1 MERPA
6 KVLLVKDHSFHYITY
21 KQSLEAWVFNNKSPS
36 PSFQCMVITT
46 HVAVSEQML
55 LKELLTVNFTV
66 LNLLKSIIYL
76 FLID

>member
-6 KVLLVKDHSFHYITY
+6 RVLLVKDHSFHYITY
-21 KQSLEAWVFNNKSPS
+21 KQNLEAWVFTKKSPS
-36 PSFQCMVITT
+36 PIFQCMVITT

-66 LNLLKSIIYL
+66 LNIQKLL